1 MEDTSSL
8 LEKRKAIQDYNKSFR
23 ATAARGILY
32 LAVAVKSALSVF
44 GCVDGGNGGGPTGFG
59 DNEADALDYIE
70 SVLDSYSCSPQRNV
84 NAQLLNPNNM
94 QEFSNNYDVYA
105 VGPNG
110 EIYVEYVSTQDG
122 LTQEQRD
129 GIEARTEAVM
139 PPPLV
144 VIEPDDSEE
153 TIDAKIDEA
162 VNGI

>member
-59 DNEADALDYIE
+59 DND
-70 SVLDSYSCSPQRNV
+70 
-84 NAQLLNPNNM
+84 
-94 QEFSNNYDVYA
+94 NYDVYA